1 MAEVEYKG
9 IKVGGSK
16 LLLII
21 PLCGTIIGGLWGGFE
36 AYQRYLSMEQKI
48 ANFVS
53 PDLSHID
60 NHMNMVEAELG
71 IISAEFN
78 ALKEVDAATGSVI
91 REQINSVK
99 AISAQLQTDLHDLR
113 MDLNQDT
120 AELNNAIEVKSDK
133 INANIDKQ
141 EARLEK
147 QDARNRQNIED
158 VRGVINT
165 FELRFESTIKSFEE
179 RMDSKMSKLDQ
190 KLDNLEAALDK
201 KIQRAIDNP
210 LAGN

>member
-78 ALKEVDAATGSVI
+78 ALKEVEEKIAEIQQSIANGTESDPVTI
-91 REQINSVK
+91 WVK
-99 AISAQLQTDLHDLR
+99 HSDIVRAMPDVK
-113 MDLNQDT
+113 
-120 AELNNAIEVKSDK
+120 ENAIKG
-133 INANIDKQ
+133 
-141 EARLEK
+141 RLKRLREEK
-147 QDARNRQNIED
+147 KVHWE
-158 VRGVINT
+158 
-165 FELRFESTIKSFEE
+165 
-179 RMDSKMSKLDQ
+179 
-190 KLDNLEAALDK
+190 
-201 KIQRAIDNP
+201 
-210 LAGN
+210 AGNGYQSKKYDEII

>member
-21 PLCGTIIGGLWGGFE
+21 PLIGTIIGGLWGGFE
-36 AYQRYLSMEQKI
+36 AYQRYLSMEKKI

-60 NHMNMVEAELG
+60 NHMVMVDGELR
-71 IISAEFN
+71 IIQAEFD
-78 ALKEVDAATGSVI
+78 ALKEVDAATGAVI

-99 AISAQLQTDLHDLR
+99 AIAATLQTDLHDLR

-133 INANIDKQ
+133 Q
-141 EARLEK
+141 ESRLEK

-179 RMDSKMSKLDQ
+179 RMDSKMFKLDQ
-190 KLDNLEAALDK
+190 KLDNLEEALDK

>member
-1 MAEVEYKG
+1 
-9 IKVGGSK
+9 
-16 LLLII
+16 
-21 PLCGTIIGGLWGGFE
+21 
-36 AYQRYLSMEQKI
+36 MEQKI

-78 ALKEVDAATGSVI
+78 ALKEVDAATSAVI

-120 AELNNAIEVKSDK
+120 AET
-133 INANIDKQ
+133 KQ
-141 EARLEK
+141 RY
-147 QDARNRQNIED
+147 
-158 VRGVINT
+158 
-165 FELRFESTIKSFEE
+165 
-179 RMDSKMSKLDQ
+179 
-190 KLDNLEAALDK
+190 
-201 KIQRAIDNP
+201 
-210 LAGN
+210 

>member
-1 MAEVEYKG
+1 
-9 IKVGGSK
+9 
-16 LLLII
+16 
-21 PLCGTIIGGLWGGFE
+21 
-36 AYQRYLSMEQKI
+36 
-48 ANFVS
+48 
-53 PDLSHID
+53 
-60 NHMNMVEAELG
+60 
-71 IISAEFN
+71 
-78 ALKEVDAATGSVI
+78 
-91 REQINSVK
+91 
-99 AISAQLQTDLHDLR
+99 
-113 MDLNQDT
+113 MDLQQDT

-133 INANIDKQ
+133 ITSNIDKQ
-141 EARLEK
+141 EVRLEK

>member
-21 PLCGTIIGGLWGGFE
+21 PLIGTIIGGLWGGFE
-36 AYQRYLSMEQKI
+36 AYQRYLSMEKKI

-60 NHMNMVEAELG
+60 NHMSMVEAELG

-78 ALKEVDAATGSVI
+78 ALKEVATSAVI

-120 AELNNAIEVKSDK
+120 AETNNAIEVKSDK

-147 QDARNRQNIED
+147 QDSRNRQNIED

-165 FELRFESTIKSFEE
+165 FELRFESTISSFEE

-190 KLDNLEAALDK
+190 KLDNLETALDQ

>member
-1 MAEVEYKG
+1 MAEVE
-9 IKVGGSK
+9 
-16 LLLII
+16 
-21 PLCGTIIGGLWGGFE
+21 IGGAKITGGKLFWALPLLGALGSGAWGGFTLYQEFLDLRE
-36 AYQRYLSMEQKI
+36 ATENY
-48 ANFVS
+48 VS

-60 NHMNMVEAELG
+60 NHMTMVEGELG
-71 IISAEFN
+71 IISAEFK
-78 ALKEVDAATGSVI
+78 ALKEVDAATSAVI

-120 AELNNAIEVKSDK
+120 AETNNAIEVKSDK

-165 FELRFESTIKSFEE
+165 FELRFESTISSFEE

>member
-1 MAEVEYKG
+1 
-9 IKVGGSK
+9 
-16 LLLII
+16 
-21 PLCGTIIGGLWGGFE
+21 
-36 AYQRYLSMEQKI
+36 MEKKI

-60 NHMNMVEAELG
+60 NHMVMVDGELR
-71 IISAEFN
+71 IIQAEFD
-78 ALKEVDAATGSVI
+78 ALKEVDAATGAVI

-99 AISAQLQTDLHDLR
+99 AIAATLQTDLHDLR

-141 EARLEK
+141 ESRLEK

-179 RMDSKMSKLDQ
+179 RMDSKMFKLDQ
-190 KLDNLEAALDK
+190 KLDNLEEALDK